1 MLQRSVEKKK
11 NVYPAVSS
19 LIFIFVGKGS
29 KTGVF

>member
-19 LIFIFVGKGS
+19 IIFIFVEKAS
-29 KTGVF
+29 KNGVY